1 LPSCECAS
9 LSTRAHGTTTD
20 LVPPTRSSLRSS
32 DVGIMLAD
40 DTDESLTV
48 RVGCCTGLM
57 LSATT
62 LPPHRTADVVVM
74 VVTAVVATAVADA
87 VAASANDA
95 DMSPVMAL
103 VVVLG
108 AIIAVD
114 VFALSLG
121 LRLLYP
127 NADADTNHE
136 PSDCNTGTAAAVTDT
151 LAAFG
156 GSTAAAVSRCC
167 CVSDDDLIDG
177 SEVVVSDGS
186 GEMVEV
192 SDATRAF
199 SVRAGKVANL
209 VVSLRTTS
217 LIGDGLLEA
226 V

>member
-1 LPSCECAS
+1 
-9 LSTRAHGTTTD
+9 
-20 LVPPTRSSLRSS
+20 
-32 DVGIMLAD
+32 
-40 DTDESLTV
+40 
-48 RVGCCTGLM
+48 
-57 LSATT
+57 
-62 LPPHRTADVVVM
+62 
-74 VVTAVVATAVADA
+74 
-87 VAASANDA
+87 
-95 DMSPVMAL
+95 MAL

-108 AIIAVD
+108 TIIAVD

-156 GSTAAAVSRCC
+156 GSTAAAVSPRCC